1 MKCSIDRRMRESEER
16 KKNVQNSVFTDVLW
30 AIILSAEVLID
41 VFFFFSQ
48 MRKKMH
54 VHSILQIEIQSLML
68 DAAALGPTLT
78 GYEALL
84 RWLEQC
90 SEVIAVFTQ

>member
-1 MKCSIDRRMRESEER
+1 MRESEER

-41 VFFFFSQ
+41 VCFFFSNE
-48 MRKKMH
+48 KKMH

-68 DAAALGPTLT
+68 DAATLGPTLT
-78 GYEALL
+78 GFEALL

>member
-1 MKCSIDRRMRESEER
+1 MRESEER

-41 VFFFFSQ
+41 VCLFFSNE
-48 MRKKMH
+48 KKMH

>member
-1 MKCSIDRRMRESEER
+1 MKCESEER

-41 VFFFFSQ
+41 VCLFFSNE
-48 MRKKMH
+48 KKMH

>member
-1 MKCSIDRRMRESEER
+1 MREGEER

-41 VFFFFSQ
+41 FCLFFSNE
-48 MRKKMH
+48 KKMH

>member
-41 VFFFFSQ
+41 VCLFFSNE
-48 MRKKMH
+48 KKMH

>member
-1 MKCSIDRRMRESEER
+1 
-16 KKNVQNSVFTDVLW
+16 
-30 AIILSAEVLID
+30 
-41 VFFFFSQ
+41 
-48 MRKKMH
+48 MH

-68 DAAALGPTLT
+68 DAAALGPTLI

-90 SEVIAVFTQ
+90 TEVIAVFTQ

>member
-41 VFFFFSQ
+41 VFFFFFSNEE
-48 MRKKMH
+48 KN
-54 VHSILQIEIQSLML
+54 
-68 DAAALGPTLT
+68 ACA
-78 GYEALL
+78 
-84 RWLEQC
+84 
-90 SEVIAVFTQ
+90 